1 MNSTLIGYAI
11 IAAAPADGGGGLFG
25 SPFMILSW
33 VLIIGFFWLLLIR
46 PQQREQAKRRQ
57 MLGALKKND
66 RVITAGGVYGVV
78 TNIHREADEV
88 TLKVDEATNTKLRVT
103 LGSITRV
110 LGSDPS
116 ESPSS

>member
-1 MNSTLIGYAI
+1 MSLLSNGILL
-11 IAAAPADGGGGLFG
+11 AAQDGGGLGGWSFILTVVLPIIVVFYF
-25 SPFMILSW
+25 FMM
-33 VLIIGFFWLLLIR
+33 R
-46 PQQREQAKRRQ
+46 PQQREQAKRRD

-66 RVITAGGVYGVV
+66 RVLTAGGIYGVV

-110 LGSDPS
+110 LGSDSS
-116 ESPSS
+116 EESSS